1 MLDSGHEVSHAVPV
15 YEGSIW
21 GFFVVTIREFN
32 LRSLFQKHLLSQPL
46 SVCKLNTFNHNEI
59 DLVTQE
65 LCSGY
70 AVPSWMKS
78 IEVGGLDVTKYL
90 QHLLAESGQ
99 VETADVELYQKMKV
113 RCYLLGNL
121 YFLLS
126 SLQIIEHVC
135 LRA

>member
-1 MLDSGHEVSHAVPV
+1 MH
-15 YEGSIW
+15 
-21 GFFVVTIREFN
+21 
-32 LRSLFQKHLLSQPL
+32 
-46 SVCKLNTFNHNEI
+46 
-59 DLVTQE
+59 
-65 LCSGY
+65 
-70 AVPSWMKS
+70 SWMKS

-113 RCYLLGNL
+113 HYYILGNL

-126 SLQIIEHVC
+126 SLQIIEHEC